1 MKAGLEG
8 IDKVEIDLLGLG
20 GEGFVALGGPAITPT
35 NVLRAIVVSSITM
48 GGGIPTSYKI
58 NSLPVDRDAFY
69 SSFGIDNADRA
80 LRKMYDQLTK
90 RTHP

>member
-1 MKAGLEG
+1 MKSGLER

-20 GEGFVALGGPAITPT
+20 SDGLVELGGPAITPT

-48 GGGIPTSYKI
+48 GGGVPTSYKI
-58 NSLPVDRDAFY
+58 NGLSVDRDAFY

-80 LRKMYDQLTK
+80 LREMYDKLTN